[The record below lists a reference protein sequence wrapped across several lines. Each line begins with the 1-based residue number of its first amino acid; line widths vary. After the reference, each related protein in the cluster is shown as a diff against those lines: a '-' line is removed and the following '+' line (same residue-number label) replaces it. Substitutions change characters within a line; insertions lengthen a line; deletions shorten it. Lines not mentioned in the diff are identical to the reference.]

1 MLLTMK
7 YIIYLT
13 HFRMTITDLLI
24 SLNILLLATLA
35 NAQRLPSPSAS
46 KPALASP
53 VVKPEVLKSTPS
65 RIDEFNEFITKNNI
79 DINTKLFGFSNN
91 ESPLVIEVDS
101 FNGEGIYAG
110 LTYLNNLRVNVSI
123 ESAPTYIEHYG
134 SSIFYVTGKVARRK
148 TEFSFYGIV
157 SQLDKESSW
166 YLFLESTVVWSASSF
181 DNTIF
186 KTPSVSTRNLL
197 SSYSQCINA
206 CTDKN
211 LLDQKTCSLTY
222 ITCVR
227 RAVGGTQKC
236 ADAYNMCLA
245 KASINRRN
253 CNLKCES
260 QTEKPSAKPSRKPS
274 ANPSHRPSTKQFL
287 QNLMY
292 TNSGLS
298 FTLNF
303 NTGKRPSTL
312 QLLSQD
318 CTANIFALPYPVFTY
333 KSPVVQIIND
343 KNQSVTYAV
352 RCNITS
358 LLRSNIYDQSYSTNS
373 TIIARFCARVDL
385 LDSSNQSVSFFKN
398 PLMLVLNIT
407 KSLNF
412 SVTNISVSET
422 ADVTFGQISVGSE
435 SDAAIS
441 NFFVT
446 NTSVSETVQ
455 DSVEL
460 DTALSSLGGV
470 TERNVV
476 LGAMAFVA
484 AIVMLAVAAKY
495 K

>member
-1 MLLTMK
+1 
-7 YIIYLT
+7 
-13 HFRMTITDLLI
+13 
-24 SLNILLLATLA
+24 
-35 NAQRLPSPSAS
+35 
-46 KPALASP
+46 
-53 VVKPEVLKSTPS
+53 
-65 RIDEFNEFITKNNI
+65 
-79 DINTKLFGFSNN
+79 
-91 ESPLVIEVDS
+91 
-101 FNGEGIYAG
+101 
-110 LTYLNNLRVNVSI
+110 
-123 ESAPTYIEHYG
+123 
-134 SSIFYVTGKVARRK
+134 
-148 TEFSFYGIV
+148 
-157 SQLDKESSW
+157 
-166 YLFLESTVVWSASSF
+166 
-181 DNTIF
+181 
-186 KTPSVSTRNLL
+186 
-197 SSYSQCINA
+197 
-206 CTDKN
+206 
-211 LLDQKTCSLTY
+211 
-222 ITCVR
+222 
-227 RAVGGTQKC
+227 
-236 ADAYNMCLA
+236 
-245 KASINRRN
+245 
-253 CNLKCES
+253 
-260 QTEKPSAKPSRKPS
+260 
-274 ANPSHRPSTKQFL
+274 
-287 QNLMY
+287 
-292 TNSGLS
+292 
-298 FTLNF
+298 
-303 NTGKRPSTL
+303 L

-460 DTALSSLGGV
+460 DTALSTLGGV